1 MTDTDTLN
9 QMIKDT
15 ARSIPRNDE
24 YGNLCVELRESRT
37 NGSAVTIR
45 HLPADAIVI
54 KVDEFPSP
62 DSVFKGEKGECKR
75 ADYAIIS
82 EERKCIIYIE
92 IKSTTDK
99 WGDIVNQLK
108 GAQCFIG
115 YCREIGKAFWNS
127 EILKNYK
134 HRFINIRH
142 IRGSNNKKETR
153 ANIKN
158 GKYDTPDK
166 AWKMNWQKDIQFNHL
181 AGLGR

>member
-1 MTDTDTLN
+1 MTDTDILN
-9 QMIKDT
+9 QMIKDS
-15 ARSIPRNDE
+15 ARSIPRSDE
-24 YGNLCVELRESRT
+24 YGNLCVELCETRV
-37 NGSAVTIR
+37 NDSAVSIR

-54 KVDEFPSP
+54 KVDEFSSP

-92 IKSTTDK
+92 IKSTKDK
-99 WGDIVNQLK
+99 WVDIVKQLK

-134 HRFINIRH
+134 PRFINIRH
-142 IRGSNNKKETR
+142 TCGSINKSETR
-153 ANIKN
+153 ASIKD

-166 AWKMNWQKDIQFNHL
+166 AWKMNWKKDIQFNHL